1 MTRQRLLATAA
12 HLPLVLTVACTIA
25 SGRAIAQGRPPVPEI
40 KLCTGPEGGNYD
52 FAGIQFKRQGQG
64 VVNVR
69 LPSAGTKGSMDNLE
83 LLASGACDVAIVQS
97 DAYGV
102 YMKQHQGASLNLE
115 RGRVLYPEYVHLI
128 CNTRAGLSKIT
139 GLKKGM
145 VILTGPNGGGSSVTW
160 ESFKLADPARYGE
173 IATLPIG
180 GKRGLGL
187 VDEGKDATCL
197 IYVAGLASQI
207 MQEADDFAEKS
218 GHLALVPTDDSDLP
232 GVKDPKGRPVY
243 ENQAI
248 PSGTYPRAFQ
258 TRSLMGS
265 GIGAVTVQ
273 AIVVAN
279 VPFIEANE
287 KTYDHFLAAV
297 NKAMPAILEHV
308 SGGRK

>member
-1 MTRQRLLATAA
+1 MTRRHLLATAA
-12 HLPLVLTVACTIA
+12 LLPLISPLTANA
-25 SGRAIAQGRPPVPEI
+25 QRAPVPEI

-52 FAGIQFKRQGQG
+52 FAGIQIKRQGQG

-69 LPSAGTKGSMDNLE
+69 LPSNGTKGSLDNLE
-83 LLASGACDVAIVQS
+83 LLASGACDAAIVQS

-115 RGRVLYPEYVHLI
+115 RGRVLYPEYAHLI
-128 CNTRAGLSKIT
+128 CNKEAGLSKIT

-145 VILTGPNGGGSSVTW
+145 TVLTGPNGGGAGVTW
-160 ESFKLADPARYGE
+160 DSFKLADPKRYGE

-197 IYVAGLASQI
+197 LYVAGLNATS

-218 GHLALVPTDDSDLP
+218 GHLTLVPTNDSDLP

-243 ENQAI
+243 ETAEI
-248 PSGTYPRAFQ
+248 PAGTYPHAFQ
-258 TRSLMGS
+258 TRHLTGS
-265 GIGAVTVQ
+265 SVGAVSVQ
-273 AIVVAN
+273 AIVVGN

-287 KTYDHFLAAV
+287 KTYDGFLTAV